1 MNKVVFLL
9 LFFACFFL
17 SSNILYGHSG
27 DKHAKEIGEVFGL
40 CDENGKSRGYA
51 QSRELVKKLGD
62 CISKFIDQDTHTV
75 TQTITQTINEQLA
88 KYLCSY
94 GLSQRI
100 FSDYKSR
107 LWKISKRLD
116 KIQRHLKQSS
126 ASRYDDKIKEE
137 LERICGELFF
147 IPCYRTEA
155 ENLKF
160 YLKRPRSLVV
170 FLEDLSKKINQDQ
183 GNLSLDI
190 VKKRIESLK
199 EEERLFSLGN
209 GQHRVLFH
217 WGIDNSPRTYPPL
230 INCVDASTSM
240 IKKMFRNINF
250 NEYLTLQD
258 IIYQIVIKKWS
269 ERKTN
274 AQNEFEKILLSDNKA
289 SPSDMKQIE
298 ALLSIAY
305 NVHILGD
312 YADTRIE
319 PLASVEDIA
328 ESLRKSFESFDAN
341 DRTETRKICGA
352 ITEACRSSNL
362 KGKSAAAVL
371 STLKK
376 LLPDYLEHCP
386 RMHALL
392 RGQ

>member
-1 MNKVVFLL
+1 MNKVVFLFC
-9 LFFACFFL
+9 FFACFFL
-17 SSNILYGHSG
+17 SSNILHGHSG
-27 DKHAKEIGEVFGL
+27 DVHAKEIGEVFGL

-51 QSRELVKKLGD
+51 QSRELVKELGD
-62 CISKFIDQDTHTV
+62 CISKFIDQDSHTV
-75 TQTITQTINEQLA
+75 TQEINKQLA

-100 FSDYKSR
+100 FSDYKLR
-107 LWKISKRLD
+107 LREISKRLD

-126 ASRYDDKIKEE
+126 AFRYGDKMREE
-137 LERICGELFF
+137 LEEVCDKLSD
-147 IPCYRTEA
+147 IPGYQIYAKKLNSLRD
-155 ENLKF
+155 
-160 YLKRPRSLVV
+160 PRSLVV

-183 GNLSLDI
+183 GHLSLDI
-190 VKKRIESLK
+190 VKKRIEISG
-199 EEERLFSLGN
+199 EQERLFSLGN

-217 WGIDNSPRTYPPL
+217 WGIDNSPRIYPPL

-240 IKKMFRNINF
+240 IKKMFRNIKF
-250 NEYLTLQD
+250 NEYLALQD
-258 IIYQIVIKKWS
+258 IIYQIVMKKWS
-269 ERKTN
+269 ERKAL
-274 AQNEFEKILLSDNKA
+274 AQSEFEKILFRYNKVA
-289 SPSDMKQIE
+289 PSNMKQIE

-362 KGKSAAAVL
+362 KEKSAAAVL

-376 LLPDYLEHCP
+376 LLPGYLEHCP

>member
-17 SSNILYGHSG
+17 SSNILHGHSG
-27 DKHAKEIGEVFGL
+27 DVHAEEIGEVFGL
-40 CDENGKSRGYA
+40 CDENGKSKGYA
-51 QSRELVKKLGD
+51 QSRELVKELGD
-62 CISKFIDQDTHTV
+62 CISKFIDQDSHTV
-75 TQTITQTINEQLA
+75 TQEINKQLA

-100 FSDYKSR
+100 FSDYKLR
-107 LWKISKRLD
+107 LREISKRLD
-116 KIQRHLKQSS
+116 KIQRYLKQSS
-126 ASRYDDKIKEE
+126 GSRYDGKMKEE

-250 NEYLTLQD
+250 NEYLALQD

-269 ERKTN
+269 ERKSL
-274 AQNEFEKILLSDNKA
+274 AQRDFEGILFRYNKVA
-289 SPSDMKQIE
+289 PSDMRQIE

-312 YADTRIE
+312 YTNTRIE

-362 KGKSAAAVL
+362 KEKSAAAVL

-386 RMHALL
+386 KMHALL

>member
-1 MNKVVFLL
+1 MNKIVFTLL
-9 LFFACFFL
+9 LFACLFL
-17 SSNILYGHSG
+17 SSSILHGHSG
-27 DKHAKEIGEVFGL
+27 DEHAKEIGEVFGL
-40 CDENGKSRGYA
+40 CDENGKSKGYA
-51 QSRELVKKLGD
+51 QSRELVKDLGD
-62 CISKFIDQDTHTV
+62 CISKFIDQDSHTV
-75 TQTITQTINEQLA
+75 TREINEQLA

-94 GLSQRI
+94 ALSQRI
-100 FSDYKSR
+100 FSDYKLR
-107 LWKISKRLD
+107 LREISKRLD
-116 KIQRHLKQSS
+116 KIQRYLKQSS
-126 ASRYDDKIKEE
+126 GSRYDGKMKEE

-250 NEYLTLQD
+250 NEYLALQD

-269 ERKTN
+269 ERKSL
-274 AQNEFEKILLSDNKA
+274 AQRDFEGILFRYNKVA
-289 SPSDMKQIE
+289 PSDMRQIE

-312 YADTRIE
+312 YTNTRIE

-362 KGKSAAAVL
+362 KEKSAAAVL

-386 RMHALL
+386 KMHALL